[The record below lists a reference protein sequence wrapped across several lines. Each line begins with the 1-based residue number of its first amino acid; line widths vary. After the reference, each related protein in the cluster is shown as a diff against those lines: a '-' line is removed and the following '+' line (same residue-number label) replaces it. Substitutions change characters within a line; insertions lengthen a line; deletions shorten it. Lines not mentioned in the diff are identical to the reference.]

1 MKSYMA
7 VTYHYIDS
15 KDFEMKSGLL
25 DLSPIKGKHTGLAL
39 KNKMISIF
47 NEFGIR
53 KSQVFT
59 LTLDNASNNDTLIRG
74 LIEKGKQ
81 LQL

>member
-1 MKSYMA
+1 M
-7 VTYHYIDS
+7 DS

-39 KNKMISIF
+39 ENKMISIF

-53 KSQVFT
+53 KSQAFT
-59 LTLDNASNNDTLIRG
+59 LTLD
-74 LIEKGKQ
+74 K
-81 LQL
+81 